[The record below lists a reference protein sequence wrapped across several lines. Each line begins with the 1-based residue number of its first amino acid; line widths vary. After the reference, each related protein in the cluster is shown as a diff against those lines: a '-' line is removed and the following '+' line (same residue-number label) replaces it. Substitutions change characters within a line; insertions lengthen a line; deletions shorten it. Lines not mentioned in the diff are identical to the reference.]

1 MKKIPAA
8 LLLLMCFFVS
18 FIPAG
23 ESSFSLI
30 PGEFFVGDEV
40 KALYTFTSNDA
51 YLSAL
56 TENGSFSFSAP
67 ALFTAAGFDCDC
79 TNILIS
85 KNSNAPQKN
94 TYVLTITFYPY
105 VTGLIDVPP
114 FDLGEL
120 ISTVYE
126 SDASSD
132 DAVQVKAS
140 FSAVH
145 IDIPSFSVMPIL
157 SRYPSDAIRPPHG
170 PVIIPGT
177 TYVLYGI
184 AALFVLVVGLIIYI
198 FLKFE
203 KLAKKAGALYRF
215 LFMSV
220 NLKKSLREIKKL
232 QKKGSEL
239 SPSEFAL
246 KIVVILRT
254 FLEKRF
260 FLPFSCACTDE
271 LQGLFN
277 ERFQETFSSDQ
288 HEAVHRLYELF
299 LRCDFIRFSSVQ
311 KDAHTLGSDER
322 KRLIQ
327 KASELLLFFEKGEV
341 IDA

>member
-1 MKKIPAA
+1 MKKNCAV
-8 LLLLMCFFVS
+8 LLLWMCVFVS
-18 FIPAG
+18 YFSA
-23 ESSFSLI
+23 EEASFSLI
-30 PGEFFVGDEV
+30 PQEFFVGDEV
-40 KALYTFTSNDA
+40 KALYSFTSHDA
-51 YLSAL
+51 YLSDL
-56 TENGSFSFSAP
+56 TEKGPFSFSSP
-67 ALFTAAGFDCDC
+67 NLFTAAGFDCDC
-79 TNILIS
+79 SDIQIS
-85 KNSNAPQKN
+85 KNTNALQKN
-94 TYVLTITFYPY
+94 SYVLTITFYPY
-105 VTGLIDVPP
+105 ITGLIDIPP

-120 ISTVYE
+120 IRSAYDEDTSRE
-126 SDASSD
+126 E
-132 DAVQVKAS
+132 KAQSKTS
-140 FSAVH
+140 FSAIH

-157 SRYPSDAIRPPHG
+157 SRYPADTIRPPHG